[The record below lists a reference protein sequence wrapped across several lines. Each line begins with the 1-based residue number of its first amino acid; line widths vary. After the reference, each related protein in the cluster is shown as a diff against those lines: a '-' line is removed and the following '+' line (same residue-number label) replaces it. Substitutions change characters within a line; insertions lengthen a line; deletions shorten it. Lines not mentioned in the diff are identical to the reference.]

1 MGCLLSC
8 KDRSLLNK
16 IKAKIYLRMSKTN
29 SFLEIV
35 DQIVTD
41 GVNKGI
47 LHLYTE
53 DSRLTDNVISL
64 KGNNVVN
71 FGSCSYLGLE
81 FDERLKDGAK
91 KAVDNYGTQ
100 FSESRAY
107 VSVKQY
113 AELEDLLRQIFD
125 AHCVVMP
132 TTTLGH
138 IANIPVLVGDRDA
151 VIVDQQVH
159 NSVQTAIQLLKARG
173 CHIEILRHNR
183 MDLLEEKIKQIRNKY
198 SKIWYM
204 ADGIYSMFGDTSPV
218 DEVYALMNKYP
229 ELHYYVDDAH
239 GMSIYGKHGRGY
251 VLNNRPF
258 HPKMV
263 MGTSLNKAFASGG
276 GVMLYPNAEL
286 ARKVRTCGGPL
297 ITSGPM
303 QPASLGA
310 AVAAAK
316 IHLSDEIY
324 EMQQDLHENIR
335 FAQLMIKKYE
345 LPLVSNAGAAVFF
358 IGVSLPKLGYNMV
371 RRMLNAGYYLNLGI
385 FPAVPMKNTGIRF
398 TITRL
403 HSFAQ
408 IEQMIATMA
417 EELPKALK
425 EEGLT
430 MEQIYKAFKIT
441 LPEVA
446 MLDKNVSSVINQSL
460 SLRTEHFSSITKID
474 KTLWNNLFKGNV
486 NFDWDYLEMLE
497 SSFSGNENPEDNW
510 IFDYVIVKEN
520 SGKPVAATFLTTALW
535 KDDMLSQASISAN
548 IEQKRLTDPYFLT
561 SLTISTGSLL
571 TEGEHFYVDKT
582 SPLWKDA
589 MQLIFE
595 KIYHLQEKYKAS
607 NIMLRDFYG
616 IDAEMDSFL
625 IDNGFFRIAMP
636 DNNVAELSTFSNET
650 TYFDSLSS
658 NSKASHK
665 KYVARHIDKFTAE
678 IKQNADSKEID
689 YLYQLYLNVKNRGL
703 SLNTFALPK
712 KIFFNIC
719 NNSNWEI
726 LTLTVKAGFDYHG
739 IAKPVCAV
747 FCYKK
752 KDQYIPVMM
761 GMDYSYQL
769 EYSTY
774 RQALYHVMMRAI
786 QLKSKKVLL
795 GFSASIE
802 KRKVGA
808 TQIPVYAYMQT
819 KDNYNFDVIAA
830 INTYSVT
837 DRK

>member
-1 MGCLLSC
+1 
-8 KDRSLLNK
+8 
-16 IKAKIYLRMSKTN
+16 MSKSN
-29 SFLEIV
+29 SFFEVV

-53 DSRLTDNVISL
+53 DTRLSENIISL

-81 FDERLKDGAK
+81 FDERLKNGAK
-91 KAVDNYGTQ
+91 QAVDNYGTQ

-107 VSVKQY
+107 VSVRQY
-113 AELEDLLRQIFD
+113 AELEDLLRQLFD

-138 IANIPVLVGDRDA
+138 IANIPVLVGDADA
-151 VIVDQQVH
+151 VIMDQQVH

-183 MDLLEEKIKQIRNKY
+183 MDLLEEKIKQLRSKY
-198 SKIWYM
+198 RKIWYM

-218 DEVYALMNKYP
+218 DEIYGLMNKYP

-251 VLNNRPF
+251 VLNNRQF

-310 AVAAAK
+310 AIAAAK

-324 EMQQDLHENIR
+324 DMQQDLQENIR
-335 FAQLMIKKYE
+335 YAQLMIKKYG

-358 IGVSLPKLGYNMV
+358 IGVSLPKMGYNMV
-371 RRMLNAGYYLNLGI
+371 KRMLTKGYYLNLGI
-385 FPAVPMKNTGIRF
+385 FPAVPIKNTGIRF

-403 HSFAQ
+403 HTFTQ

-417 EELPKALK
+417 AEFPKALL

-441 LPEVA
+441 PPEEA
-446 MLDKNVSSVINQSL
+446 KLDIAVNSVITQSL
-460 SLRTEHFSSITKID
+460 SLKAEHYSSIQMID
-474 KTLWNNLFKGNV
+474 RAIWDKLFAGKG
-486 NFDWDYLEMLE
+486 NFDWQSLDMMEQ
-497 SSFSGNENPEDNW
+497 SFMGNDAPEDNW
-510 IFDYVIVKEN
+510 IFDYVIVKDN
-520 SGKPVAATFLTTALW
+520 AGNPVTATFLTTTLW
-535 KDDMLSQASISAN
+535 KDDMLSPAAVSQQ
-548 IEQKRLTDPYFLT
+548 IEQKRLLDPYYLT
-561 SLTISTGSLL
+561 STTISTGSLL
-571 TEGEHFYVDKT
+571 TEGEHIYIDKT
-582 SPLWKDA
+582 SSLWKDA
-589 MQLIFE
+589 MQLLFE
-595 KIYHLQEKYKAS
+595 KIYQLQDTHKAS
-607 NIMLRDFYG
+607 NIVLRDFHG

-625 IDNGFFRIAMP
+625 VDNGYFKIAMP
-636 DNNVAELSTFSNET
+636 ESNITDTSSFNTTADFINTLSYRGKQHYRPFI
-650 TYFDSLSS
+650 
-658 NSKASHK
+658 
-665 KYVARHIDKFTAE
+665 ARHEDKFIIEVRKNATATE
-678 IKQNADSKEID
+678 IEEW
-689 YLYQLYLNVKNRGL
+689 YELYLNVKNSNL
-703 SLNTFALPK
+703 SLNTFVLPK
-712 KIFFNIC
+712 KIFEKLAAD
-719 NNSNWEI
+719 SNWEV
-726 LTLTVKAGFDYHG
+726 LTLTIKNNYNFKG
-739 IAKPVCAV
+739 IEKPVCVV
-747 FCYKK
+747 FCHTLNETYA
-752 KDQYIPVMM
+752 PVII
-761 GMDYSYQL
+761 GMDYSYHN

-774 RQALYHVMMRAI
+774 RQALYQMLARAI
-786 QLKSKKVLL
+786 ELKSKKVHF

-802 KRKVGA
+802 KKKVGA
-808 TQIPVYAYMQT
+808 KQVPVYAYMQT

-830 INTYSVT
+830 INTYAAAE
-837 DRK
+837 RK